1 MMKALGVKHARLVVA
16 CAVDWPRAMPAP
28 EVAAAARQLGAE
40 VEIVPVVAEAV
51 ARALAVAGPDDAVM
65 VTGSLHV
72 VGAARSALV
81 SSSA

>member
-51 ARALAVAGPDDAVM
+51 ARALAVAGPDDAVV

-72 VGAARSALV
+72 VGAARGVLVGPSA
-81 SSSA
+81 